1 MVILYY
7 FKAFITMGTTLNDT
21 LSIAKE
27 TYNRILLVQELLKPE
42 QDIQFIVEQLKTG
55 LFCPK
60 PIIYENYYYG
70 SAIHQL
76 FSVPLEE
83 VAQVYGV
90 YVPPIINK
98 GLEIIESGK
107 FSVILRAVY

>member
-1 MVILYY
+1 MI
-7 FKAFITMGTTLNDT
+7 AFVTMSTILNDT
-21 LSIAKE
+21 LSITKE
-27 TYNRILLVQELLKPE
+27 TYSRISLVQELLKPE

-70 SAIHQL
+70 SAIHQI

-83 VAQVYGV
+83 VSQMYGM
-90 YVPPIINK
+90 YVPPVISK
-98 GLEIIESGK
+98 GLDVIESGK
-107 FSVILRAVY
+107 I